1 MQDTFIN
8 LDISNTI
15 NSPMPKGKTEALDSD
30 IQGLNKI
37 DLEQVIS
44 LSEQLKSMG
53 LSNIFFKK
61 A

>member
-8 LDISNTI
+8 PDISNTI

-53 LSNIFFKK
+53 LSNIFFK
-61 A
+61 

>member
-30 IQGLNKI
+30 IQGLNKV